1 MFYFCVCK
9 EHEHAGDPGTNRRHE
24 SVPQNRVVSYE
35 GSHFQASVLSGPL
48 LPSLPNLLY
57 GAAMQRKS
65 VAAIASSVDDAVG
78 SVVDSLKQASMYEN
92 SLIVLST
99 E

>member
-24 SVPQNRVVSYE
+24 SVPRNRVVSYE
-35 GSHFQASVLSGPL
+35 GSHCQASVLS
-48 LPSLPNLLY
+48 SLPDLLY

>member
-1 MFYFCVCK
+1 M
-9 EHEHAGDPGTNRRHE
+9 
-24 SVPQNRVVSYE
+24 
-35 GSHFQASVLSGPL
+35 
-48 LPSLPNLLY
+48 Y
-57 GAAMQRKS
+57 GAAIVQRKS

>member
-1 MFYFCVCK
+1 MP
-9 EHEHAGDPGTNRRHE
+9 D
-24 SVPQNRVVSYE
+24 
-35 GSHFQASVLSGPL
+35 
-48 LPSLPNLLY
+48 LLY